1 MSSKISVS
9 CKLVEDS
16 IVLVVDDDDVVRR
29 ALSSLLRS
37 VGYSVEEFAHPS
49 EMLVHPS
56 ARVAGCMILDVRL
69 QGCSGFD
76 VQAQMSESGILMP
89 IIFMTGHGDIPMS
102 VKAMKAGAV
111 DFFSKPFNQQ
121 DLLDSVAGA
130 LATYRR
136 DFKRL
141 KDLRDLRERFDS
153 LTPREKQ
160 VMHGVT
166 QGLLNKQIAGDLR
179 ISEVTV
185 KLHRA
190 NTMRKMSAATN
201 ADLIRAGQELS
212 LT

>member
-1 MSSKISVS
+1 MYQSTS
-9 CKLVEDS
+9 LFPERLDHS
-16 IVLVVDDDDVVRR
+16 IVMVVDDDEVLRR

-37 VGYSVEEFAHPS
+37 VGYCVEEFANPM
-49 EMLVHPS
+49 EMLVHPL

-76 VQAQMSESGILMP
+76 VQKQMSESGILMP

-111 DFFSKPFNQQ
+111 DFFPKPFNQQ
-121 DLLDSVAGA
+121 DLLDSVAKA
-130 LATYRR
+130 LAGYRK
-136 DFKRL
+136 DFMKRQEL
-141 KDLRDLRERFDS
+141 CDLRERYEG

-160 VMHGVT
+160 VMRGVA
-166 QGLLNKQIAGDLR
+166 QGLLNKQIAAELG

-190 NTMRKMSAATN
+190 NTMRKMFTTTI
-201 ADLIRAGQELS
+201 ADLVRAGQALS
-212 LT
+212 LS